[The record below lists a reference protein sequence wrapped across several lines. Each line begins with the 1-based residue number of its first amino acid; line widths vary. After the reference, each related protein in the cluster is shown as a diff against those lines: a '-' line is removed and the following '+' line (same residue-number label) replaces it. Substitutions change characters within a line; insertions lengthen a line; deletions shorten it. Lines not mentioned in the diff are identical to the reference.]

1 MNDFRKNI
9 RESAADIPET
19 GSAPDANPPGE
30 TPGHVALRLVE
41 GERSPR
47 SILIILHDFA
57 LGGTERI
64 AVRLANEWARTGS
77 AVRIFAGA
85 ATGPL
90 LAMLS
95 PAVRVIAADTPI
107 LRARGSQWRLAMAA
121 AAHVERE
128 GADGCYIPGNYHW
141 PVAALLSRMPIESRP
156 VIISQVS
163 AALSKPQR
171 GPIRQVLYN
180 IRMRLLLGKV
190 DAMAA
195 MCEPARA
202 EADRILRRPKATT
215 IVLPALDGTVPPP
228 VAPPAFNQTILA
240 AGRLVPEKGFDTLI
254 AAFAR
259 LTTGGRNPT
268 ARLIIVGEG
277 PDRTRLTILAA
288 KLGVAGRLTMPGYVP
303 DIRPWL
309 DRSRIFVL
317 SSRFEGF
324 GAVIVEALAAGR
336 PIVSTACTPAIN
348 SLLPDFTAGRVV
360 PIDNPGAMAKAIALM
375 LAAAPSDPI
384 RLAASVERYRIEPVA
399 KQYLELFDWIG
410 AARRADGNKLSG
422 GAREDR
428 AHRTVALP
436 RLHG

>member
-1 MNDFRKNI
+1 MNDFRKHIGANAATHGADTAGLA
-9 RESAADIPET
+9 SAIP
-19 GSAPDANPPGE
+19 DR
-30 TPGHVALRLVE
+30 VALQLVE
-41 GERSPR
+41 GTRSAR

-57 LGGTERI
+57 LGGTERV

-85 ATGPL
+85 STGPL
-90 LAMLS
+90 LAMLD
-95 PAVRVIAADTPI
+95 PAVRVVEAETPI
-107 LRARGSQWRLAMAA
+107 KRAWGSQWRLAMAA

-128 GADGCYIPGNYHW
+128 AADGCYIPGNYHW
-141 PVAALLSRMPIESRP
+141 PVAAMLARMPIASRP

-171 GPIRQVLYN
+171 GPCRQFLYN
-180 IRMRLLLGKV
+180 VRMRLLLGKV
-190 DAMAA
+190 DALAA
-195 MCEPARA
+195 MCESART
-202 EADRILRRPKATT
+202 ETDHILRRPKATT
-215 IVLPALDGTVPPP
+215 IVLPALDGKVPHP

-254 AAFAR
+254 TAFAR

-277 PDRTRLTILAA
+277 PDRTRLTMLAA

-309 DRSRIFVL
+309 DRSRLFVL

-336 PIVSTACTPAIN
+336 PIVSTACTPAVH

-360 PIDNPGAMAKAIALM
+360 PIDDAAAMAKAISLM
-375 LAAAPSDPI
+375 LAAAPSDPV
-384 RLAASVERYRIEPVA
+384 RLAASVDRYRIEPVA

-410 AARRADGNKLSG
+410 TMRRAENAKLAAVAPNG
-422 GAREDR
+422 IAQRQIAGA
-428 AHRTVALP
+428 P
-436 RLHG
+436 LHG

>member
-1 MNDFRKNI
+1 MNDFRKPVGP
-9 RESAADIPET
+9 RAAAPVSATADAI
-19 GSAPDANPPGE
+19 GVGVAGQAP
-30 TPGHVALRLVE
+30 TRVALRLVE
-41 GERSPR
+41 GGRSAR
-47 SILIILHDFA
+47 AILIILHDFA

-77 AVRIFAGA
+77 AVRIFTGA

-90 LAMLS
+90 LDLLD
-95 PAVRVIAADTPI
+95 PAVRVVQADTPI
-107 LRARGSQWRLAMAA
+107 LRARGSQWRLARAA

-141 PVAALLSRMPIESRP
+141 PVAAILSRMPVERRP

-163 AALSKPQR
+163 AALTKPQR
-171 GPIRQVLYN
+171 GPVRQYFYN
-180 IRMRLLLGKV
+180 VRMRRLLGKV

-195 MCEPARA
+195 MCDPARA
-202 EADRILRRPKATT
+202 QTDHILRRVKATT
-215 IVLPALDGTVPPP
+215 IALPALDGKVPPP
-228 VAPPAFNQTILA
+228 VAPPPFNQTILA

-259 LTTGGRNPT
+259 LTMNGRNRT

-277 PDRTRLTILAA
+277 PDRGRLTMLASR
-288 KLGVAGRLTMPGYVP
+288 LGVADRLTMPGYVP

-309 DRSRIFVL
+309 DRSRVFVL

-336 PIVSTACTPAIN
+336 PVVSTACTPAVN
-348 SLLPDFTAGRVV
+348 ELLSDFTSGRVV

-375 LAAAPSDPI
+375 LGAAPSDPV

-410 AARRADGNKLSG
+410 AARRAENIRLPT
-422 GAREDR
+422 A
-428 AHRTVALP
+428 AQCTPRTKIAPSPL
-436 RLHG
+436 

>member
-1 MNDFRKNI
+1 MNDFRKHTG
-9 RESAADIPET
+9 RKQAAPTDRGDGT
-19 GSAPDANPPGE
+19 DVAG
-30 TPGHVALRLVE
+30 TPHSPVALRLVE
-41 GERSPR
+41 GSRSPR

-57 LGGTERI
+57 LGGTERV

-90 LAMLS
+90 MEMLD
-95 PAVRVIAADTPI
+95 PAVRVVEAETPI
-107 LRARGSQWRLAMAA
+107 ARARGSQWRLAMAA
-121 AAHVERE
+121 AAHVKRE
-128 GADGCYIPGNYHW
+128 AADGCYIPGNYHW
-141 PVAALLSRMPIESRP
+141 PVAALMSRMPIASRP
-156 VIISQVS
+156 VVISQVS
-163 AALSKPQR
+163 AALRKPQR
-171 GPIRQVLYN
+171 GSIRQFLYN
-180 IRMRLLLGKV
+180 VRMRRLLDKV
-190 DAMAA
+190 DAIAT
-195 MCEPARA
+195 MCEPARI

-215 IVLPALDGTVPPP
+215 IVLPALDDTVPPP

-259 LTTGGRNPT
+259 LTTGGRNPA

-277 PDRTRLTILAA
+277 PDRTRLTMLAA

-317 SSRFEGF
+317 ASHFEGF

-336 PIVSTACTPAIN
+336 PIVATACTPAVN
-348 SLLPDFTAGRVV
+348 WLLPDFTAGRVV
-360 PIDNPGAMAKAIALM
+360 PIADAGAMAQAIALM
-375 LAAAPSDPI
+375 LAAAPSDPV

-399 KQYLELFDWIG
+399 KQYLELFDWIRAG
-410 AARRADGNKLSG
+410 RRAESHKLAG
-422 GAREDR
+422 IAREGWPRDTMVSSP
-428 AHRTVALP
+428 AH
-436 RLHG
+436 G